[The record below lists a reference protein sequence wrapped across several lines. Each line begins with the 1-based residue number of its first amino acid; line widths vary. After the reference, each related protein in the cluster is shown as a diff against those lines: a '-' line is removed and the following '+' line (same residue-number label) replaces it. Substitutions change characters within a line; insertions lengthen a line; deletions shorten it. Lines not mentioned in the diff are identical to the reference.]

1 MFLLPDGDAGLE
13 FIDDVPTCIEAVLAM
28 CARNCDTYGGF
39 ANVERSNTMHR
50 SNSDD
55 WPAFVCLLNDGTDLL
70 GCNFAV
76 RFVLEAAHV
85 GSARRM
91 IPYQPAEHDR
101 AAGGRV
107 CYESSEEFD
116 VDRSCRHINEN
127 GIAACY
133 GIFLHTLTIMQE
145 DTPESTPSESH
156 VPFTTNR
163 NDDETSGVETDMD
176 PTEPPAPDTA
186 DSTTPEPYASPVIS
200 EPTAGLPDPPF
211 VPFVYDDPEQSVTQ
225 EVRPEPVSARIKSEP
240 QKRGSRTTLFFAG
253 SAVAGILGAL
263 LTLGVLAATGTF
275 DEVEAAAPPTT
286 IVNAEPAGQTVEV
299 APPQIINDLGAAVNP
314 TAVAAKA
321 LASVVTVTVFN
332 APVDENSPPVGV
344 GSGSGVVISTE
355 GYIITN
361 HHVIEN
367 ADTFSVTFEDDRV
380 YEATLI
386 GSDELTDLAVLQI
399 EASELTPIEF
409 GSTDSLRVGDPAVA
423 IGNPL
428 AQDGGASVTVG
439 IISAFDRRVDFAD
452 NSFLHGMIQTD
463 AAINSG
469 SSGGA
474 LLDVD
479 GNLIGITSAIG
490 VSQAGPE
497 GIGYAIPIE
506 LVDRITAE
514 IIETGDVAHP
524 FLGVQIS
531 TQVDEAPD
539 GAIVPSGALIE
550 TIEGTDSAAGMAGL
564 LPGDVITMIGDKP
577 IVDQTDLILA
587 VRLYRVGDEVE
598 FVAIRDGESMSF
610 SVVMGQ
616 RPAEFKG

>member
-1 MFLLPDGDAGLE
+1 
-13 FIDDVPTCIEAVLAM
+13 M
-28 CARNCDTYGGF
+28 CARNCDAYGGF

-55 WPAFVCLLNDGTDLL
+55 RPAFVCLLNDDSDLL
-70 GCNFAV
+70 SRNFAV
-76 RFVLEAAHV
+76 RLVLETTHV
-85 GSARRM
+85 GSAWRM
-91 IPYQPAEHDR
+91 IPNR
-101 AAGGRV
+101 AAEDDCAAGRRV
-107 CYESSEEFD
+107 CYERGEECT
-116 VDRSCRHINEN
+116 VDRSSRHIDEN
-127 GIAACY
+127 GIGLCY
-133 GIFLHTLTIMQE
+133 GIFLHTLTIMDE
-145 DTPESTPSESH
+145 DTPETTPSEAH
-156 VPFTTNR
+156 VPFISNR
-163 NDDETSGVETDMD
+163 NEDETSGVEMGMD
-176 PTEPPAPDTA
+176 PTDSPAPDTA
-186 DSTTPEPYASPVIS
+186 DSTTPEPYASPAFS
-200 EPTAGLPDPPF
+200 EPTAGLSDPPF
-211 VPFVYDDPEQSVTQ
+211 VPFVYDDADPSETQ
-225 EVRPEPVSARIKSEP
+225 EVRPEPVSSRIKNEP
-240 QKRGSRTTLFFAG
+240 QKSGSRTALFFAG

-263 LTLGVLAATGTF
+263 LTLGVFAATGTF
-275 DEVEAAAPPTT
+275 DEVDVAAPPTT

-321 LASVVTVTVFN
+321 LPSIVTVTVFN
-332 APVDENSPPVGV
+332 APADENSPPVGV

-367 ADTFSVTFEDDRV
+367 ADTFSVTFEDGRV
-380 YEATLI
+380 YEATLV

-399 EASELTPIEF
+399 QASELTPIEF
-409 GSTDSLRVGDPAVA
+409 GSTEPLKVGDPAVA

-550 TIEGTDSAAGMAGL
+550 TIEGTDSAAGIAGL
-564 LPGDVITMIGDKP
+564 QPGDVITMIGDKT

-587 VRLYRVGDEVE
+587 VRLYRVGDEVG
-598 FVAIRDGESMSF
+598 FVALRDGESMSF